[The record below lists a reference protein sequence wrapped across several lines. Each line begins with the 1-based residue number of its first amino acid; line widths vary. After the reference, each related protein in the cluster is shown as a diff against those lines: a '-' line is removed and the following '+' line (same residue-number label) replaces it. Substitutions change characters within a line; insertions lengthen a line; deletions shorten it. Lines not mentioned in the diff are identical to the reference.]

1 MMEDVTGGKVKTEC
15 QFLEKVWIE
24 TEDHEK
30 LPSLLREHVA
40 HCEVCREKMA
50 HEVLLLDSL
59 HSMKQFENPE
69 LSGEILSRIRKK
81 RNLAGFLTPLPPL
94 LSLLILGAGI
104 LCWGGVPGA
113 QLLSRLPQRGVVSA
127 FDILHAFSN
136 SLKAG
141 AQAATAAS
149 DLLPGL
155 LGIWAALAAIGGLA
169 ATTGL
174 YRRWKHSWTL
184 HS

>member
-1 MMEDVTGGKVKTEC
+1 MMGDVTGGKVKPEC
-15 QFLEKVWIE
+15 QFLEKAWIE

-30 LPSLLREHVA
+30 LPSLLREHLA
-40 HCEVCREKMA
+40 HCEVCREKLA
-50 HEVLLLDSL
+50 HEVFLLDSL
-59 HSMKQFENPE
+59 RSISRLENPE
-69 LSGEILSRIRKK
+69 LKGTILSEIRGKQ
-81 RNLAGFLTPLPPL
+81 RWAGFLTPLPPL
-94 LSLLILGAGI
+94 LSLLILGAGV
-104 LCWGGVPGA
+104 LCWGGIPGA
-113 QLLSRLPQRGVVSA
+113 QLLSRLPHRGLVSA
-127 FDILHAFSN
+127 LDILHAFSN

-155 LGIWAALAAIGGLA
+155 LGIWAALATLGGLA

-174 YRRWKHSWTL
+174 YRRWKHQWTP